1 MELRRAKKKN
11 QKVGLYKL
19 LFSYADRRD
28 VVLMIIG
35 SIGAI
40 ANGASQ
46 PISTL
51 AFSQLVNSL
60 GNPSQTQLLHQ
71 VALKILFVAIGGGVA
86 GFLQVCCWM
95 VAGERQSSQ
104 IRALYLKALLQ
115 QEIAFFDTK
124 ITTGEVMSS
133 IFGDTILIHEAMGEK
148 VGKFIEFAS
157 TFISGFVIAFAR
169 GWFLSTV
176 LLSWVLVIVIIGGF
190 LALLTSKI
198 SASGQVAYAEAG
210 NVVDQTLGAIRTVAS
225 FSGERE
231 AIEKYNKKLQIAYK
245 ATARQGL
252 ATGVGL
258 GLMLFT
264 SFASY
269 GFAFWYGSRLIID
282 QGYNGGDVVNVIL
295 AIMVAGSSMAQM
307 SPCLN
312 SFSAGQAAA
321 YKMFEAISRQPLIDP
336 SDTSGIVLE
345 NLEGEIELQDVYFR
359 YPSRPNVQIF
369 SGLSLHVQKG
379 KTLALVGHSGSGK
392 STVISL
398 LERFYDPDAGRVM
411 IDGIDL
417 NKYQLRWIREKMGL
431 VSQEPVLFSTT
442 VKENILYG
450 KPDAT
455 DEEIRSAV
463 ELANCAEFID
473 KLCNGLDTMVGEN
486 GAQLSGGQKQRIAIA
501 RAILKN
507 PRILLL
513 DEATSA
519 LDAASERNVQL
530 ALEKVMPDRTTIVV
544 AHRLSTIKNAHLIA
558 VLRAGRLVEQGNIN
572 QNSDLFTSLGANL
585 LELSSKL
592 ILGTHNDLIQNHDGA
607 YHQLLCMQ
615 EGAAQTGKK
624 SGKDAA
630 KIDPSIKTD
639 DSVMS
644 SGRTLSGRSSTSRK
658 SLSNQLS
665 SVFIFSDETTAKEN
679 AVERSQTDVK
689 NNRNLSIK
697 RLACLNKPELP
708 ALVIGSIAAGVHGVA
723 FPVFGLLMATAFGI
737 FFETPK
743 ELETDSRFWA
753 LMFVVVGAVVVMA
766 APVQNYMFG
775 VAGGK
780 LVQRIRS
787 LLFENVVHQEI
798 SWFDDPANSSGAVA
812 SRLSSDASTV
822 RNLVGDTLALAIQNI
837 ATTVAGLLIAF
848 MTNWKL
854 ALTIVVVVPLMLIE
868 GYFRMKLSKE
878 GTNKVIFEEASQV
891 ANDAIR
897 GIRTIASLSAEH
909 KVMEMYQSK
918 SKAPMQQGVWLGIVG
933 GAGLGFA
940 NFVLFSIYAFSF
952 YVGAV
957 LTNQGQANFSEVFK
971 VFFAFQISSIGI
983 AQSSSLL
990 TDFNKFKESAASI
1003 FEILDRK
1010 SQIDSS
1016 SQDGLTLDTLKGD
1029 IEFQHVSFK
1038 YATRPDTQIFQD
1050 LSLSISSGK
1059 TTALV
1064 GQSGSGKSTVISLL
1078 QRFYDPDC
1086 GNIYLDDIEIRQ
1098 FNLSWLRRQMGLVS
1112 QEPILFNETIR
1123 DNITYGSQGDV
1134 TEEEI
1139 IIAAKAAHAHNFIS
1153 SLPDGY
1159 DTYVGE
1165 KGIHLSGGQKQRI
1178 AIARVILKDPKILLL
1193 DEATSSLDAESER
1206 MVMDALDRVRINRT
1220 TVIVA
1225 HRLSTVRD
1233 ADTIA
1238 VVKDGVVAEEGRHD
1252 VLMGIGGGIY
1262 ANLVMLNTS
1271 ST

>member
-1 MELRRAKKKN
+1 MELRRAKDGVKKN

-19 LFSYADRRD
+19 LFLYADRRD

-60 GNPSQTQLLHQ
+60 GNPSRTQLLHQ
-71 VALKILFVAIGGGVA
+71 VSKVALKILFVAIGGGIA

-95 VAGERQSSQ
+95 VAGERQSSR
-104 IRALYLKALLQ
+104 IRALYLKSLLR

-124 ITTGEVMSS
+124 TTTGEVMSTIS
-133 IFGDTILIHEAMGEK
+133 GDNILIHEAMGEK

-157 TFISGFVIAFAR
+157 TFISGFIIAFAR
-169 GWFLSTV
+169 GWFLSIV
-176 LLSWVLVIVIIGGF
+176 LLSWVPAIAIIGGF

-210 NVVDQTLGAIRTVAS
+210 NVVDQALGAIRTVAS
-225 FSGERE
+225 FSGETE
-231 AIEKYNKKLQIAYK
+231 AIEKYNNKLQIAYE
-245 ATARQGL
+245 ATVRQGL

-264 SFASY
+264 AFASY

-312 SFSAGQAAA
+312 SFSAAQAAA
-321 YKMFEAISRQPLIDP
+321 YEMFEAISRQSLIDP
-336 SDTSGIVLE
+336 CDTSGIVLE
-345 NLEGEIELQDVYFR
+345 NLEGEIEFQDIYFR

-379 KTLALVGHSGSGK
+379 KTLALVGQSGSGK

-417 NKYQLRWIREKMGL
+417 NKYQLRWIRGKMGL

-455 DEEIRSAV
+455 DEEIKSAV

-473 KLCNGLDTMVGEN
+473 KLCNGLDTLVGEN
-486 GAQLSGGQKQRIAIA
+486 GTQLSGGQKQRIAIA

-558 VLRAGRLVEQGNIN
+558 VLRAGRLVEH
-572 QNSDLFTSLGANL
+572 
-585 LELSSKL
+585 
-592 ILGTHNDLIQNHDGA
+592 GTHKDLIQNHDGA

-615 EGAAQTGKK
+615 EGVGQTGKN
-624 SGKDAA
+624 SGNNAA
-630 KIDPSIKTD
+630 KIDPSIKTG

-644 SGRTLSGRSSTSRK
+644 SGRTLSGRFSSSRK

-665 SVFIFSDETTAKEN
+665 SVFIFRDETTAKEN
-679 AVERSQTDVK
+679 VVERSQTDVK

-697 RLACLNKPELP
+697 RLARINKPELP
-708 ALVIGSIAAGVHGVA
+708 ALIIGSIAAGVHGVA
-723 FPVFGLLMATAFGI
+723 FPVFGLLIATAFGI

-743 ELETDSRFWA
+743 ELEADSRFWA
-753 LMFVVVGAVVVMA
+753 LMFVVVGAVVVIA

-787 LLFENVVHQEI
+787 SLFENVVHQEI
-798 SWFDDPANSSGAVA
+798 SWFDNPANSSGAVG
-812 SRLSSDASTV
+812 SRLSSDASTL
-822 RNLVGDTLALAIQNI
+822 RNLVGDTLALAMQNI

-868 GYFRMKLSKE
+868 GYFRMKLSKD

-891 ANDAIR
+891 ANDAVR

-918 SKAPMQQGVWLGIVG
+918 SKAPTQQGLWHGIVG

-1010 SQIDSS
+1010 SLIDSS
-1016 SQDGLTLDTLKGD
+1016 SRDGLMLDTLKGD
-1029 IEFQHVSFK
+1029 IKFQHVSFK

-1064 GQSGSGKSTVISLL
+1064 GQSGSGKSTVINLL
-1078 QRFYDPDC
+1078 QRFYDPDS
-1086 GNIYLDDIEIRQ
+1086 GNIYLDEIEIRQ

-1134 TEEEI
+1134 MEEEI
-1139 IIAAKAAHAHNFIS
+1139 IVAAKAAHAHNFIS

-1165 KGIHLSGGQKQRI
+1165 RGIHLSGGQKQRI

-1193 DEATSSLDAESER
+1193 DEATSALDAESER
-1206 MVMDALDRVRINRT
+1206 LVMDALDGVRINRT

-1238 VVKDGVVAEEGRHD
+1238 VVKDGVVAEKGTHE
-1252 VLMGIGGGIY
+1252 VLMGIGGSIY

>member
-1 MELRRAKKKN
+1 
-11 QKVGLYKL
+11 
-19 LFSYADRRD
+19 
-28 VVLMIIG
+28 
-35 SIGAI
+35 
-40 ANGASQ
+40 
-46 PISTL
+46 
-51 AFSQLVNSL
+51 
-60 GNPSQTQLLHQ
+60 
-71 VALKILFVAIGGGVA
+71 
-86 GFLQVCCWM
+86 
-95 VAGERQSSQ
+95 
-104 IRALYLKALLQ
+104 
-115 QEIAFFDTK
+115 
-124 ITTGEVMSS
+124 MSRE
-133 IFGDTILIHEAMGEK
+133 TILIHEAMGEK

-210 NVVDQTLGAIRTVAS
+210 NVVDQSL
-225 FSGERE
+225 E
-231 AIEKYNKKLQIAYK
+231 LL
-245 ATARQGL
+245 GL
-252 ATGVGL
+252 AGYGVGL

-269 GFAFWYGSRLIID
+269 GLPF
-282 QGYNGGDVVNVIL
+282 
-295 AIMVAGSSMAQM
+295 
-307 SPCLN
+307 
-312 SFSAGQAAA
+312 GQAAA

-417 NKYQLRWIREKMGL
+417 NKYQ
-431 VSQEPVLFSTT
+431 
-442 VKENILYG
+442 
-450 KPDAT
+450 
-455 DEEIRSAV
+455 
-463 ELANCAEFID
+463 
-473 KLCNGLDTMVGEN
+473 
-486 GAQLSGGQKQRIAIA
+486 GQKQRIAIA
-501 RAILKN
+501 RAILKTQ
-507 PRILLL
+507 
-513 DEATSA
+513 EFFFWMKQQV
-519 LDAASERNVQL
+519 DAASERNVQL
-530 ALEKVMPDRTTIVV
+530 ALEKVVPDRTTIVV

-558 VLRAGRLVEQGNIN
+558 VLRAGRLVEQG
-572 QNSDLFTSLGANL
+572 
-585 LELSSKL
+585 
-592 ILGTHNDLIQNHDGA
+592 THNDLIQNHDGA

-615 EGAAQTGKK
+615 EGVAQTGKN
-624 SGKDAA
+624 SGNDAA
-630 KIDPSIKTD
+630 KIDPSIKAD

-644 SGRTLSGRSSTSRK
+644 PGRTLSGRFSSSRK

-665 SVFIFSDETTAKEN
+665 SVFIFSHETTAKDNVLEK
-679 AVERSQTDVK
+679 SQAYVK

-708 ALVIGSIAAGVHGVA
+708 ALVIGCIAAGVHGVA

-753 LMFVVVGAVVVMA
+753 SMFVVVGAVVVIA

-798 SWFDDPANSSGAVA
+798 SWFDPANSSGAVG

-868 GYFRMKLSKE
+868 GYSRMKLSKE
-878 GTNKVIFEEASQV
+878 GTNKQV
-891 ANDAIR
+891 ASDAIR

-918 SKAPMQQGVWLGIVG
+918 SKAPMQQGLWSGIVG

-957 LTNQGQANFSEVFK
+957 LTNQGQANFSQVFK
-971 VFFAFQISSIGI
+971 
-983 AQSSSLL
+983 SSSLL

-1010 SQIDSS
+1010 SLINSS
-1016 SQDGLTLDTLKGD
+1016 SCDGLTLDALKGD
-1029 IEFQHVSFK
+1029 IKFQHVSFK

-1064 GQSGSGKSTVISLL
+1064 GQSGSGKSTVINLL
-1078 QRFYDPDC
+1078 QRFYDPDS
-1086 GNIYLDDIEIRQ
+1086 GNIYLDEIEIRQ

-1134 TEEEI
+1134 MEEEI
-1139 IIAAKAAHAHNFIS
+1139 VVAAKAAHAHNFIS

-1159 DTYVGE
+1159 DTYGRKDSLIRRTE
-1165 KGIHLSGGQKQRI
+1165 ATHSDCQGDSKGS
-1178 AIARVILKDPKILLL
+1178 KDPFVGRGDKR
-1193 DEATSSLDAESER
+1193 TGC
-1206 MVMDALDRVRINRT
+1206 RVGT
-1220 TVIVA
+1220 TG
-1225 HRLSTVRD
+1225 
-1233 ADTIA
+1233 
-1238 VVKDGVVAEEGRHD
+1238 DGCIRR
-1252 VLMGIGGGIY
+1252 
-1262 ANLVMLNTS
+1262 S
-1271 ST
+1271 

>member
-1 MELRRAKKKN
+1 MELCRAKDGVKKN

-60 GNPSQTQLLHQ
+60 GNPSQTLLLHQ
-71 VALKILFVAIGGGVA
+71 VALKILFVAIGGGA
-86 GFLQVCCWM
+86 GGFLQVCCWM
-95 VAGERQSSQ
+95 VAGERQSSR

-124 ITTGEVMSS
+124 TTTGEVMSS
-133 IFGDTILIHEAMGEK
+133 IFGDAILIHEAMGEK

-157 TFISGFVIAFAR
+157 TFISGFIIAFAR
-169 GWFLSTV
+169 GWFLSIV
-176 LLSWVLVIVIIGGF
+176 LLSWVPAIVIIGGF

-225 FSGERE
+225 FSGETE

-264 SFASY
+264 TFASY

-282 QGYNGGDVVNVIL
+282 QGYDGGDVVNVIL

-312 SFSAGQAAA
+312 SFSSGQAAA

-336 SDTSGIVLE
+336 CDTSGIVLE
-345 NLEGEIELQDVYFR
+345 NLEGEIEFQDVYFR

-369 SGLSLHVQKG
+369 SGFSLRVEKG

-473 KLCNGLDTMVGEN
+473 KLCNGIDTMVGEN

-507 PRILLL
+507 SRILLL

-530 ALEKVMPDRTTIVV
+530 ALEKVVPDRTTIVV

-558 VLRAGRLVEQGNIN
+558 VLRAGRLVEQG
-572 QNSDLFTSLGANL
+572 
-585 LELSSKL
+585 
-592 ILGTHNDLIQNHDGA
+592 THNDLIQNHDGA

-615 EGAAQTGKK
+615 EGVAQTGKN
-624 SGKDAA
+624 SGNDAA
-630 KIDPSIKTD
+630 KIDPSIKAD

-644 SGRTLSGRSSTSRK
+644 PGRTLSGRFSSSRK

-665 SVFIFSDETTAKEN
+665 SVFIFSHETTAKDNVLEK
-679 AVERSQTDVK
+679 SQTYVK

-708 ALVIGSIAAGVHGVA
+708 ALVIGCIAAGVHGVA

-753 LMFVVVGAVVVMA
+753 SMFVVVGAVVVIA

-787 LLFENVVHQEI
+787 SLFENVVHQEI
-798 SWFDDPANSSGAVA
+798 SWFDDPANSSGAVG

-868 GYFRMKLSKE
+868 GYSRMKLSKE

-891 ANDAIR
+891 ASDAIR

-918 SKAPMQQGVWLGIVG
+918 TKAPMQQGLWRGIVG

-957 LTNQGQANFSEVFK
+957 LTNQGQANFSQVFK

-1010 SQIDSS
+1010 SLINSS
-1016 SQDGLTLDTLKGD
+1016 SRDGLTLDALKGD
-1029 IEFQHVSFK
+1029 IKFQHVSFK

-1064 GQSGSGKSTVISLL
+1064 GQSGSGKSTVINLL
-1078 QRFYDPDC
+1078 QRFYDPD
-1086 GNIYLDDIEIRQ
+1086 
-1098 FNLSWLRRQMGLVS
+1098 S
-1112 QEPILFNETIR
+1112 
-1123 DNITYGSQGDV
+1123 
-1134 TEEEI
+1134 
-1139 IIAAKAAHAHNFIS
+1139 
-1153 SLPDGY
+1153 
-1159 DTYVGE
+1159 GE

-1193 DEATSSLDAESER
+1193 DEATSALDAESER
-1206 MVMDALDRVRINRT
+1206 LVMDALEGVRINRT

-1233 ADTIA
+1233 ADKIA

-1262 ANLVMLNTS
+1262 ANLVMLNMTIPIPS
-1271 ST
+1271 PNFTYPTPHPTPYSIN

>member
-1 MELRRAKKKN
+1 MELRRAKDGVKNN

-28 VVLMIIG
+28 VVLMIVG

-60 GNPSQTQLLHQ
+60 GNPPQTQLLHQ
-71 VALKILFVAIGGGVA
+71 VALKILFVAIGGGAA

-95 VAGERQSSQ
+95 VAGERQSSR
-104 IRALYLKALLQ
+104 IRALYLKALLR

-124 ITTGEVMSS
+124 TTTGEVMSS
-133 IFGDTILIHEAMGEK
+133 IFGDTILIQEAMGEK

-157 TFISGFVIAFAR
+157 TFVSGFIIAFAR
-169 GWFLSTV
+169 GWFLSIV
-176 LLSWVLVIVIIGGF
+176 LLSWVPAIVIIGGF

-198 SASGQVAYAEAG
+198 SANGQVAYAEAG

-225 FSGERE
+225 FSGEPE

-264 SFASY
+264 TFASY

-282 QGYNGGDVVNVIL
+282 QGYDGGDVVNVIL

-312 SFSAGQAAA
+312 AFSAGKAAA
-321 YKMFEAISRQPLIDP
+321 YKMFEAISRQPQIDP
-336 SDTSGIVLE
+336 CDTSGIVLE
-345 NLEGEIELQDVYFR
+345 NLEGDIEFQDVYFR

-369 SGLSLHVQKG
+369 AGLSLHVQKG
-379 KTLALVGHSGSGK
+379 KMLALVGQSGSGK
-392 STVISL
+392 STIISL

-473 KLCNGLDTMVGEN
+473 KLCSGLDTMVGEN

-544 AHRLSTIKNAHLIA
+544 AHRLSTVKNAHLIA
-558 VLRAGRLVEQGNIN
+558 VLRAGRLVEQG
-572 QNSDLFTSLGANL
+572 
-585 LELSSKL
+585 
-592 ILGTHNDLIQNHDGA
+592 THDDLIQKSDGA

-615 EGAAQTGKK
+615 EGGTQTGKK
-624 SGKDAA
+624 SGNDAA
-630 KIDPSIKTD
+630 KLDPSIKTD

-644 SGRTLSGRSSTSRK
+644 SGRTLSGRFSSSRK
-658 SLSNQLS
+658 SLSNRLS
-665 SVFIFSDETTAKEN
+665 SVFIFGHETTAKESV
-679 AVERSQTDVK
+679 VERSNTDVE

-697 RLACLNKPELP
+697 RLAYLNKPELP
-708 ALVIGSIAAGVHGVA
+708 ALVVGSIAAGVHGVA

-737 FFETPK
+737 FFERPK

-753 LMFVVVGAVVVMA
+753 LMFVVVGAVVLIA

-787 LLFENVVHQEI
+787 SLFENVVHQEI
-798 SWFDDPANSSGAVA
+798 SWFDDPANSSGAVG
-812 SRLSSDASTV
+812 SRLSTDASTV

-837 ATTVAGLLIAF
+837 ATTIAGLLIAF

-897 GIRTIASLSAEH
+897 GIRTIASLSSEH
-909 KVMEMYQSK
+909 KVMEMYQRK
-918 SKAPMQQGVWLGIVG
+918 LKALMQQGIWLGIVG

-990 TDFNKFKESAASI
+990 ADFNKFKESAASI

-1010 SQIDSS
+1010 SLIDSS
-1016 SQDGLTLDTLKGD
+1016 CRDGLTLDTLKGD
-1029 IEFQHVSFK
+1029 IKFQHVSFK
-1038 YATRPDTQIFQD
+1038 YPTRPDTQIFQD

-1078 QRFYDPDC
+1078 QRFYDPDS
-1086 GNIYLDDIEIRQ
+1086 GNIYLDEIEIRQ
-1098 FNLSWLRRQMGLVS
+1098 FNLSWLRGQMGLVS

-1123 DNITYGSQGDV
+1123 DNITYGSSQGDV

-1139 IIAAKAAHAHNFIS
+1139 VVAAKAAHAHSFIS

-1159 DTYVGE
+1159 DTCVGE
-1165 KGIHLSGGQKQRI
+1165 KGIQLSGGQKQRI

-1193 DEATSSLDAESER
+1193 DEATSALDAESER
-1206 MVMDALDRVRINRT
+1206 LVMDALDRVRVNRT

-1225 HRLSTVRD
+1225 HRLSTIRD

-1271 ST
+1271 SA

>member
-1 MELRRAKKKN
+1 
-11 QKVGLYKL
+11 
-19 LFSYADRRD
+19 
-28 VVLMIIG
+28 
-35 SIGAI
+35 
-40 ANGASQ
+40 
-46 PISTL
+46 
-51 AFSQLVNSL
+51 
-60 GNPSQTQLLHQ
+60 
-71 VALKILFVAIGGGVA
+71 
-86 GFLQVCCWM
+86 
-95 VAGERQSSQ
+95 
-104 IRALYLKALLQ
+104 
-115 QEIAFFDTK
+115 
-124 ITTGEVMSS
+124 
-133 IFGDTILIHEAMGEK
+133 
-148 VGKFIEFAS
+148 
-157 TFISGFVIAFAR
+157 
-169 GWFLSTV
+169 
-176 LLSWVLVIVIIGGF
+176 
-190 LALLTSKI
+190 
-198 SASGQVAYAEAG
+198 
-210 NVVDQTLGAIRTVAS
+210 
-225 FSGERE
+225 
-231 AIEKYNKKLQIAYK
+231 
-245 ATARQGL
+245 
-252 ATGVGL
+252 
-258 GLMLFT
+258 
-264 SFASY
+264 
-269 GFAFWYGSRLIID
+269 
-282 QGYNGGDVVNVIL
+282 
-295 AIMVAGSSMAQM
+295 
-307 SPCLN
+307 
-312 SFSAGQAAA
+312 
-321 YKMFEAISRQPLIDP
+321 
-336 SDTSGIVLE
+336 
-345 NLEGEIELQDVYFR
+345 
-359 YPSRPNVQIF
+359 
-369 SGLSLHVQKG
+369 
-379 KTLALVGHSGSGK
+379 
-392 STVISL
+392 
-398 LERFYDPDAGRVM
+398 
-411 IDGIDL
+411 
-417 NKYQLRWIREKMGL
+417 
-431 VSQEPVLFSTT
+431 
-442 VKENILYG
+442 
-450 KPDAT
+450 
-455 DEEIRSAV
+455 
-463 ELANCAEFID
+463 
-473 KLCNGLDTMVGEN
+473 
-486 GAQLSGGQKQRIAIA
+486 
-501 RAILKN
+501 
-507 PRILLL
+507 
-513 DEATSA
+513 
-519 LDAASERNVQL
+519 
-530 ALEKVMPDRTTIVV
+530 MPDRTTIVV

-558 VLRAGRLVEQGNIN
+558 VLRAGRLVEQG
-572 QNSDLFTSLGANL
+572 
-585 LELSSKL
+585 
-592 ILGTHNDLIQNHDGA
+592 THNDLIQNHDGA

-615 EGAAQTGKK
+615 EGVAQTGKK

-630 KIDPSIKTD
+630 KIDQPIKTD

-644 SGRTLSGRSSTSRK
+644 SGRTLSGRFSSSRK

-665 SVFIFSDETTAKEN
+665 SVFVFSDETTAKEN
-679 AVERSQTDVK
+679 VVERSQTDIK
-689 NNRNLSIK
+689 NNKNLSIK
-697 RLACLNKPELP
+697 RLAFLNKPELP
-708 ALVIGSIAAGVHGVA
+708 VLVIGSIAAGVHGVA
-723 FPVFGLLMATAFGI
+723 FPF
-737 FFETPK
+737 
-743 ELETDSRFWA
+743 
-753 LMFVVVGAVVVMA
+753 AVVVIA

-798 SWFDDPANSSGAVA
+798 SWFDDPANSSGAVG
-812 SRLSSDASTV
+812 SRLSTDASTV

-868 GYFRMKLSKE
+868 GCFRMKLSKE

-918 SKAPMQQGVWLGIVG
+918 SKAPMQQGVWHGIVG

-990 TDFNKFKESAASI
+990 TDFNKFKKSATSI

-1010 SQIDSS
+1010 SLIDSS
-1016 SQDGLTLDTLKGD
+1016 SRVGLTLDTLKGD
-1029 IEFQHVSFK
+1029 IKFQHVSFK

-1078 QRFYDPDC
+1078 QRFYDPDS

-1139 IIAAKAAHAHNFIS
+1139 IVAAKAAHAHNFIS

-1193 DEATSSLDAESER
+1193 DEATSALDAESER
-1206 MVMDALDRVRINRT
+1206 LVMDALDRVRINRT

-1225 HRLSTVRD
+1225 HRLSTVRE